1 MHCFSLEMEELQC
14 RMQIRFIVIRGPHKL
29 DMTSDFRVVPMR
41 VSVEDPTQ
49 QARVN
54 GARQ

>member
-41 VSVEDPTQ
+41 VPVEDPTQ